1 MRCARV
7 LVVDDDVEVRNV
19 VRMALE
25 RMGCTVVDAE
35 GGERALRI
43 LDGAPTDLVV
53 LDLGLPGMSGL
64 EVLGRIRAESDVPLI
79 ILTARGSEPDR
90 VLGLTLGA
98 DDYVAKPFS
107 PRELAARVEAVLR
120 RAKGKRSMKME
131 FGDLVIDLASHE
143 VHVGGEPVELTA
155 KEFELL
161 RFLAESPKQVF
172 TKAQLLGRVWNSA
185 PGWQTEATVSEHVH
199 RLRRKIERD
208 PRHPRR
214 LVTVRGT
221 GYRFDP

>member
-1 MRCARV
+1 MGSARV

-25 RMGCTVVDAE
+25 RTGCTVVDAE
-35 GGERALRI
+35 GGERALRV
-43 LDGAPTDLVV
+43 LDGAATDLVV
-53 LDLGLPGMSGL
+53 LDLGLPGMTGL
-64 EVLGRIRAESDVPLI
+64 EVLGRIRADTDVPVI
-79 ILTARGSEPDR
+79 ILTARGSEPER
-90 VLGLTLGA
+90 VLGLSLGA

-120 RAKGKRSMKME
+120 RTKGKRPLRLE
-131 FGDLVIDLASHE
+131 FGDLEIDVASHE
-143 VHVGGEPVELTA
+143 VHVRGELVELTA

-172 TKAQLLGRVWNSA
+172 TKAQLLSRVWNSY